1 MLLCFNTKQF
11 SSHNDGSKWLG
22 WPLVTERNSVTSSS
36 TSPIKF
42 LKYSIPKPL
51 TLVYLKTP
59 YSILKLKAFLIV
71 KRLISFRSNIPNIQG
86 DYESHSAMSLCY
98 PMSCRLPS
106 SSVHGILQARKLEWV
121 AIPFFR
127 GLSWPRNG
135 IWVSYIS
142 GRFFTIYLQWR
153 YRNI

>member
-1 MLLCFNTKQF
+1 MAWLAIGHGKEFCDFIIHISYKVFEIFYTK
-11 SSHNDGSKWLG
+11 
-22 WPLVTERNSVTSSS
+22 T
-36 TSPIKF
+36 
-42 LKYSIPKPL
+42 L
-51 TLVYLKTP
+51 TLVYLNTP

-135 IWVSYIS
+135 IWVSYVS